1 MLLFKR
7 LQNAEA
13 FRNEIGLSERLA
25 DRETLREEE
34 RVRDAAAHDETVNG
48 RGKVIQNRELRG
60 DLGAGN
66 DRHQRMTGFLNSC
79 GQRFDLT
86 GQQRTRAG
94 ALREVRHA
102 FRRRLSAVRRAERVI
117 HVDIAERRVLAGEVF
132 VVLLFADIEAAV
144 FEHHNV
150 TRFNRD
156 TIHPVAHERH
166 FGAKELGEAVS
177 HVDQALSFGRNAF
190 LRAAEVAHHHH
201 RGTGPQRHLD
211 RQNRRREAGLVRDAA
226 RFIVRGVQI
235 ASDQH
240 PFSRKLS
247 GVSQFLQCLNPHVSL
262 RTNGCFNG

>member
-1 MLLFKR
+1 M
-7 LQNAEA
+7 
-13 FRNEIGLSERLA
+13 
-25 DRETLREEE
+25 
-34 RVRDAAAHDETVNG
+34 
-48 RGKVIQNRELRG
+48 
-60 DLGAGN
+60 
-66 DRHQRMTGFLNSC
+66 
-79 GQRFDLT
+79 
-86 GQQRTRAG
+86 
-94 ALREVRHA
+94 
-102 FRRRLSAVRRAERVI
+102 RRAERVI

-156 TIHPVAHERH
+156 TIPPVAHEGH
-166 FGAKELGEAVS
+166 FGAKELGETVS
-177 HVDQALSFGRNAF
+177 HVDQALSFSRNAF

-201 RGTGPQRHLD
+201 RGTGLQRHLD
-211 RQNRRREAGLVRDAA
+211 RRNRRREAGLVRDAA